1 MSKNYLLIKKI
12 KKKFL
17 STNELIESY
26 FDKLKFFRLN
36 YKKILLN
43 KDNRVFFVFVT
54 VIFLTLI
61 YFLLPTFYNKDVIQ
75 AEIKSQIFKNYNIDL
90 IFNEKISYGLI
101 PKPHFSSKNLSIL
114 KDEKEIGVSKDLKIF
129 IETSQ
134 FFSVN
139 KVFIKDLVFN
149 KTDFDINLDD
159 LSFFF
164 DLLKDLP

>member
-75 AEIKSQIFKNYNIDL
+75 AEIKSQIFKKYNIN
-90 IFNEKISYGLI
+90 IKFNKKINYGLL
-101 PKPHFSSKNLSIL
+101 PKPHFVAKDVNIL
-114 KDEKEIGVSKDLKIF
+114 A
-129 IETSQ
+129 
-134 FFSVN
+134 N
-139 KVFIKDLVFN
+139 KKRH
-149 KTDFDINLDD
+149 
-159 LSFFF
+159 
-164 DLLKDLP
+164 